1 MTKVSEVMARGV
13 RAVSPHASAETAAR
27 AMDEWDMAFVPV
39 CEDGKLVGVV
49 TARDIAV
56 RTIARGLPPSS
67 TPVGYLMS
75 ADPYWCY
82 EDQSYDEV
90 LSRLDTR
97 VPRRIPVVDRA
108 RRLVGL
114 LSLGEAPTGRK

>member
-1 MTKVSEVMARGV
+1 MMMVSEVMTRGV

-49 TARDIAV
+49 TARDLAV
-56 RTIARGLPPSS
+56 RTIARGLPASS

-75 ADPYWCY
+75 ANPCCCY
-82 EDQSYDEV
+82 EDESYDDV
-90 LSRLDTR
+90 LRGMDSR

-114 LSLGEAPTGRK
+114 LSLGEGPTSLK